1 VIARSKHALLA
12 HASEYVRAA
21 AAFSRNARAYLA
33 LSALQNAGMGMLLTV
48 FAIYVK
54 TWGMSEAVV
63 GGAEGAL
70 ALAGGVIALVS
81 APLISVFGYRR
92 LLIVACAAY
101 AVARIGQALVPVTF
115 AVLAFGA
122 LTGVGDGVMRAA
134 STSFISENS
143 EKAERT
149 HLYTMDLVIR
159 LGAAA
164 VGSVLGGALAS
175 GLGLIMSD
183 AEALR
188 WTVIASGM
196 LFAAAAI
203 PGLLVREDLHP
214 VRHAL
219 AAYRRT
225 VTAFSSWGH
234 LLRLAVPQMVIATG
248 AGLIMPFLSLYLKH
262 QLGATIGEVGL
273 IQGGGEIAMGIA
285 ALGAPWL
292 GRRFGLIKGTVI
304 TELLSLPLLA
314 SIPSIGWLPAAAGV
328 LWVRAALM
336 NMSWPLLNQYSMEG
350 VPGPEKPLVAGGLGF
365 AWAAG
370 WLIGSVAGGQL
381 MALSYTWPYYVTVV
395 FYAAGAALTWRLLGS
410 RDIHPDARV
419 AV

>member
-1 VIARSKHALLA
+1 VIARSKRALAA
-12 HASEYVRAA
+12 HAREYVHAA
-21 AAFSRNARAYLA
+21 SAFSRNARAYLA
-33 LSALQNAGMGMLLTV
+33 LAALQNAGMGVLVTV

-70 ALAGGVIALVS
+70 AMAAGVVALVS

-92 LLIVACAAY
+92 LLVVACVAFAAS
-101 AVARIGQALVPVTF
+101 RLGQAAVPATG

-134 STSFISENS
+134 TTSFLSENS
-143 EKAERT
+143 ERAERT
-149 HLYTMDLVIR
+149 HLYTMDLVVR
-159 LGAAA
+159 LAAA
-164 VGSVLGGALAS
+164 FAGSLLGGGLAS
-175 GLGLIMSD
+175 LLGMVMPD

-188 WTVIASGM
+188 WTVVVAGVLLASAAVPA
-196 LFAAAAI
+196 LF
-203 PGLLVREDLHP
+203 VREDLHP
-214 VRHAL
+214 AAHAMR
-219 AAYRRT
+219 AYRRT
-225 VTAFSSWGH
+225 VASFTSWGH
-234 LLRLAVPQMVIATG
+234 LLRLAVPQAVIAIG
-248 AGLIMPFLSLYLKH
+248 AGLIMPFVSLYLKH
-262 QLGATIGEVGL
+262 QLGATIGEVG
-273 IQGGGEIAMGIA
+273 IVQGVSQVAMGVA

-292 GRRFGLIKGTVI
+292 GRRFGLIRGTVL

-365 AWAAG
+365 AWATG
-370 WLIGSVAGGQL
+370 WLVGSIAGGQL
-381 MALSYTWPYYVTVV
+381 MSLSYAWPYYATVA
-395 FYAAGAALTWRLLGS
+395 FYGAGAGLTWLLLAR
-410 RDIHPDARV
+410 RDVRPDARL
-419 AV
+419 AR

>member
-1 VIARSKHALLA
+1 MIARSKRALLS
-12 HASEYVRAA
+12 HAGEYSSAMS
-21 AAFSRNARAYLA
+21 AFSRNARAYLVLA
-33 LSALQNAGMGMLLTV
+33 ALQNAGMGVLVTV

-70 ALAGGVIALVS
+70 AMASGVIALVA

-92 LLIVACAAY
+92 LLIAACIAYGAA
-101 AVARIGQALVPVTF
+101 RFGQAWVPVTA

-134 STSFISENS
+134 TTSFLSENS
-143 EKAERT
+143 EEAERT
-149 HLYTMDLVIR
+149 HLYTVDLVVR
-159 LGAAA
+159 LTAGFA
-164 VGSVLGGALAS
+164 GSILGGAVATL
-175 GLGLIMSD
+175 LGLVMPD
-183 AEALR
+183 AAALR
-188 WTVIASGM
+188 VTMVVAGALLISAAVPA
-196 LFAAAAI
+196 LF
-203 PGLLVREDLHP
+203 VREDLHP
-214 VRHAL
+214 ARHAL

-225 VTAFSSWGH
+225 VATFSSWGH
-234 LLRLAVPQMVIATG
+234 LLRLAVPQAVIAVG
-248 AGLIMPFLSLYLKH
+248 AGLIMPFVSLYLKH
-262 QLGATIGEVGL
+262 QLGATIGEVGVV
-273 IQGGGEIAMGIA
+273 QGVSQIVMGIA
-285 ALGAPWL
+285 ALAAPWL

-365 AWAAG
+365 AWATG
-370 WLIGSVAGGQL
+370 WLAGSVAGGQL
-381 MALSYTWPYYVTVV
+381 MALSYSTPYYITVV
-395 FYAAGAALTWRLLGS
+395 FYAAGAALTWVLLGR
-410 RDIHPDARV
+410 RDVRSDGRLAR
-419 AV
+419 

>member
-1 VIARSKHALLA
+1 MEHAREY
-12 HASEYVRAA
+12 ASAA

-33 LSALQNAGMGMLLTV
+33 LAALQNAGMGILVTV

-54 TWGMSEAVV
+54 TWGMSETVV

-70 ALAGGVIALVS
+70 ALAAGVIALLS

-92 LLIVACAAY
+92 LLVAACVAY
-101 AVARIGQALVPVTF
+101 AVSRLGQAFMPYTL
-115 AVLAFGA
+115 AVLSFG
-122 LTGVGDGVMRAA
+122 LITGVGDGVMRAA
-134 STSFISENS
+134 ATSFLSENS
-143 EKAERT
+143 DRAERT
-149 HLYTMDLVIR
+149 HLFTVDLVVR
-159 LGAAA
+159 LTAGFL
-164 VGSVLGGALAS
+164 GSVLGGAAATLLGMVMPEAAALRITVGAS
-175 GLGLIMSD
+175 GVLL
-183 AEALR
+183 
-188 WTVIASGM
+188 
-196 LFAAAAI
+196 AAGAI
-203 PGLLVREDLHP
+203 PGLLIREDLHP
-214 VRHAL
+214 ARHAM

-225 VTAFSSWGH
+225 VASFSSWGH
-234 LLRLAVPQMVIATG
+234 LLRLAVPQMVIAVG
-248 AGLIMPFLSLYLKH
+248 AGLIMPFVSLFLKH

-273 IQGGGEIAMGIA
+273 IQGVSQIVMGVA

-314 SIPSIGWLPAAAGV
+314 SIPSIGWLPGAAGV

-370 WLIGSVAGGQL
+370 WLAGSVAGGRL
-381 MALSYTWPYYVTVV
+381 MAVSYTWPYYVTVG
-395 FYAAGAALTWRLLGS
+395 FYAAGATLTWFLLGH
-410 RDIHPDARV
+410 RDVRADARL
-419 AV
+419 AQ